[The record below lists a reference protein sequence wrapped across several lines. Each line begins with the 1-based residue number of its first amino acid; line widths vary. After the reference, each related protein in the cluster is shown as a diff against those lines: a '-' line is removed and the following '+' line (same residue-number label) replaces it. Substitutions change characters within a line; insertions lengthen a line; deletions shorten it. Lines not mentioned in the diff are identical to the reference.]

1 MALVVVPSLTLDQ
14 LELDALDWLCVA
26 YACFISSALNYY
38 LYAWANARSSP
49 AFIMAFA
56 PIQNI
61 VTPILAFFVLGRI
74 PQRGSYIG
82 GSIIIAGLFFL
93 IAGRLA
99 ERRSTEK

>member
-61 VTPILAFFVLGRI
+61 VTPILAFFLPNRKSMMLALCRCLGT
-74 PQRGSYIG
+74 SLA
-82 GSIIIAGLFFL
+82 AGACRQGTTK
-93 IAGRLA
+93 IVD
-99 ERRSTEK
+99 